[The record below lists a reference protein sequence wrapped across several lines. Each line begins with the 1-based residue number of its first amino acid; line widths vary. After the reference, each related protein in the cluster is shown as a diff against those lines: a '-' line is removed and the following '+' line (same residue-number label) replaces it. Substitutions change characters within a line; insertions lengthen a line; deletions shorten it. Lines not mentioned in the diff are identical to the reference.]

1 MCESNAYFL
10 NRDGTEEL
18 VMESVN
24 YVKPYHD
31 KVLLRSIFGEEK
43 MVEAV
48 IRELNLTAHTILLQ
62 HGNP

>member
-1 MCESNAYFL
+1 
-10 NRDGTEEL
+10 
-18 VMESVN
+18 MESVN

-31 KVLLRSIFGEEK
+31 KILLRSIFGEEK

-62 HGNP
+62 HAKP